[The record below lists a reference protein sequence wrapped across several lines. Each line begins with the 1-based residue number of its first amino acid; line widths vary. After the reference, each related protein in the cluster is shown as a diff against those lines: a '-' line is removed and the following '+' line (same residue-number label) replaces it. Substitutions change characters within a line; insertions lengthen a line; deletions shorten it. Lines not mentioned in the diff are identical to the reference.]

1 MHEYSA
7 KVERWVD
14 GDTVDLDIDLGFDIR
29 YNQRVRL
36 YGINTPETRTRNLE
50 EKKKGL
56 EAKARVNELCPEG
69 SSVVLKTTKDGS
81 GKYGRILGTIM
92 HIKEG
97 NINEL
102 LVREGHAMEYFGG
115 KR

>member
-56 EAKARVNELCPEG
+56 EAKAFVEDYVARNDGNWSVLEG
-69 SSVVLKTTKDGS
+69 RDHLVIPS
-81 GKYGRILGTIM
+81 GKLVYFNSGRHVSKLGRTDI
-92 HIKEG
+92 
-97 NINEL
+97 
-102 LVREGHAMEYFGG
+102 V
-115 KR
+115 